1 MDRSPCSPEMEVMAW
16 GLTRRKL
23 LTASGALLVTSIRQN
38 LVKQRGMH
46 FHGHLAFVPE
56 PGKVKQWV
64 RHVET

>member
-16 GLTRRKL
+16 GLTRRKPF
-23 LTASGALLVTSIRQN
+23 TASGALLVTSIRQN

-46 FHGHLAFVPE
+46 FYDPLAFIPALR
-56 PGKVKQWV
+56 KVKQWV

>member
-1 MDRSPCSPEMEVMAW
+1 MDRSPCSPEMEVMDW
-16 GLTRRKL
+16 SLTRRKPF
-23 LTASGALLVTSIRQN
+23 TVSGALLVTSIRQN

>member
-1 MDRSPCSPEMEVMAW
+1 MEVMAW

>member
-1 MDRSPCSPEMEVMAW
+1 MAL

-23 LTASGALLVTSIRQN
+23 FTASGALLVTSIRQK

-46 FHGHLAFVPE
+46 FHDHLAFVPE